1 MHTKARYKAP
11 IVVTLDK
18 TKSIYSAV
26 FSPGRIPGIN
36 PPCLFKLSAV
46 SEGLKTI
53 DV

>member
-1 MHTKARYKAP
+1 M
-11 IVVTLDK
+11 VVILER

-36 PPCLFKLSAV
+36 PPCLFRLSAV

-53 DV
+53 EV